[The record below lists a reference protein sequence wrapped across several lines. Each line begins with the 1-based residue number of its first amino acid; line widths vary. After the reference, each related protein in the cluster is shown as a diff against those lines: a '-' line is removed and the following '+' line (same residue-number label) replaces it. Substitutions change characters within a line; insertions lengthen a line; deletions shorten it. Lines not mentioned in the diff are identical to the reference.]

1 MSQDTANY
9 TVITGASAGIGAA
22 AARAFAARG
31 HNLVLIARR
40 TARLNALREELLAAH
55 PTLDIIIKTADL
67 SDPDSVMQ
75 VYHEVKGL
83 PLRTWINNAGFGSY
97 GAIGAQDLGRIRQM
111 IHLNI
116 EALTMFSSL
125 FVRDFADIDSTQLIN
140 ISSVGG
146 YLIVPSVVTYC
157 ATKFYVSAF
166 TEGLAQEL
174 AARGA
179 KLRAK
184 LLAPA
189 ATQTEFGAVARWQN
203 SCSPSTT
210 ATPFSA
216 SSTARRS
223 RSASPLRSCRTQET
237 RRAIRKSPIEACL
250 PPPSHN
256 APSARAA
263 ARGSRPAAPAA
274 ESPAPHPHSG

>member
-1 MSQDTANY
+1 MSQNTTNY

-31 HNLVLIARR
+31 HSLILIARR

-67 SDPDSVMQ
+67 SEPGSVMQ

-97 GAIGAQDLGRIRQM
+97 GAIGAQDLGKIRQM

-125 FVRDFADIDSTQLIN
+125 FVRDFADTDGTQLIN

-189 ATQTEFGAVARWQN
+189 ATQTEFGAVANDTPAYDYDKAFGTYHTSAQMAEFLLALYDSDAVLGIVDRETLAF
-203 SCSPSTT
+203 CLT
-210 ATPFSA
+210 AP
-216 SSTARRS
+216 
-223 RSASPLRSCRTQET
+223 Q
-237 RRAIRKSPIEACL
+237 L
-250 PPPSHN
+250 PY
-256 APSARAA
+256 AGGSARNQKI
-263 ARGSRPAAPAA
+263 SD
-274 ESPAPHPHSG
+274 

>member
-1 MSQDTANY
+1 
-9 TVITGASAGIGAA
+9 
-22 AARAFAARG
+22 
-31 HNLVLIARR
+31 
-40 TARLNALREELLAAH
+40 
-55 PTLDIIIKTADL
+55 
-67 SDPDSVMQ
+67 MQ

-83 PLRTWINNAGFGSY
+83 SLRTWINNAGFGSY
-97 GAIGAQDLGRIRQM
+97 GAIGAQDLGKIRQM

-125 FVRDFADIDSTQLIN
+125 FVRDFADTDGTQLIN

-189 ATQTEFGAVARWQN
+189 ATQTEFGAVANDNPAYDYDRAFGTYHTSAQMAEFLLALYD
-203 SCSPSTT
+203 SDAVLGIVDRETLAFRLT
-210 ATPFSA
+210 AP
-216 SSTARRS
+216 
-223 RSASPLRSCRTQET
+223 Q
-237 RRAIRKSPIEACL
+237 L
-250 PPPSHN
+250 PY
-256 APSARAA
+256 AGGSARNQKI
-263 ARGSRPAAPAA
+263 SD
-274 ESPAPHPHSG
+274 

>member
-1 MSQDTANY
+1 MSQNTVNY
-9 TVITGASAGIGAA
+9 TVITGASAGI
-22 AARAFAARG
+22 
-31 HNLVLIARR
+31 
-40 TARLNALREELLAAH
+40 ALREDLLAAH

-97 GAIGAQDLGRIRQM
+97 GAIGAQDLGKIRQM

-125 FVRDFADIDSTQLIN
+125 FVRDFADINSTQLIN

-174 AARGA
+174 AARRA

-189 ATQTEFGAVARWQN
+189 ATQTEFGAVAN
-203 SCSPSTT
+203 DNPAYDYDKAFGTYHT
-210 ATPFSA
+210 SA
-216 SSTARRS
+216 QMAEFLLALYDSDQTLGIVDR
-223 RSASPLRSCRTQET
+223 ET
-237 RRAIRKSPIEACL
+237 LTFRLCAPQL
-250 PPPSHN
+250 PYAGN
-256 APSARAA
+256 SARNQKV
-263 ARGSRPAAPAA
+263 
-274 ESPAPHPHSG
+274 

>member
-97 GAIGAQDLGRIRQM
+97 GAIGAQDLGKIRQM

-116 EALTMFSSL
+116 EALTM
-125 FVRDFADIDSTQLIN
+125 
-140 ISSVGG
+140 
-146 YLIVPSVVTYC
+146 
-157 ATKFYVSAF
+157 
-166 TEGLAQEL
+166 
-174 AARGA
+174 
-179 KLRAK
+179 
-184 LLAPA
+184 
-189 ATQTEFGAVARWQN
+189 
-203 SCSPSTT
+203 CSPRSSS
-210 ATPFSA
+210 ATSPTR
-216 SSTARRS
+216 TARS
-223 RSASPLRSCRTQET
+223 
-237 RRAIRKSPIEACL
+237 
-250 PPPSHN
+250 
-256 APSARAA
+256 
-263 ARGSRPAAPAA
+263 
-274 ESPAPHPHSG
+274 

>member
-83 PLRTWINNAGFGSY
+83 SLRTWINNAGFGSY
-97 GAIGAQDLGRIRQM
+97 GAIGAQDLGKIRQM

-116 EALTMFSSL
+116 EALTMFSS
-125 FVRDFADIDSTQLIN
+125 
-140 ISSVGG
+140 
-146 YLIVPSVVTYC
+146 P
-157 ATKFYVSAF
+157 
-166 TEGLAQEL
+166 GL
-174 AARGA
+174 
-179 KLRAK
+179 
-184 LLAPA
+184 
-189 ATQTEFGAVARWQN
+189 
-203 SCSPSTT
+203 
-210 ATPFSA
+210 
-216 SSTARRS
+216 
-223 RSASPLRSCRTQET
+223 
-237 RRAIRKSPIEACL
+237 
-250 PPPSHN
+250 
-256 APSARAA
+256 
-263 ARGSRPAAPAA
+263 
-274 ESPAPHPHSG
+274 

>member
-1 MSQDTANY
+1 
-9 TVITGASAGIGAA
+9 
-22 AARAFAARG
+22 
-31 HNLVLIARR
+31 
-40 TARLNALREELLAAH
+40 
-55 PTLDIIIKTADL
+55 
-67 SDPDSVMQ
+67 
-75 VYHEVKGL
+75 
-83 PLRTWINNAGFGSY
+83 
-97 GAIGAQDLGRIRQM
+97 M

-125 FVRDFADIDSTQLIN
+125 FVRDFADTDGTQLIN

-189 ATQTEFGAVARWQN
+189 ATQTEFGAVATDNPAYDYDRAFGTYHTSAQMAEFLLALYDSDAVLGIVDRETLAFRLTAPQLPYAGN
-203 SCSPSTT
+203 S
-210 ATPFSA
+210 
-216 SSTARRS
+216 
-223 RSASPLRSCRTQET
+223 
-237 RRAIRKSPIEACL
+237 ACNQKI
-250 PPPSHN
+250 SD
-256 APSARAA
+256 
-263 ARGSRPAAPAA
+263 
-274 ESPAPHPHSG
+274 

>member
-1 MSQDTANY
+1 MSQNTANY

-31 HNLVLIARR
+31 HSLILIARR
-40 TARLNALREELLAAH
+40 TARLTALREELLAAH

-67 SDPDSVMQ
+67 SEPDSVMQ

-97 GAIGAQDLGRIRQM
+97 GAIGAQDLGKIRQM

-125 FVRDFADIDSTQLIN
+125 FVRDFADTDGTQLIN

-189 ATQTEFGAVARWQN
+189 ATQTEFGAVANDNPAYDYDRAFGTYHTSAQMAEFLLALYD
-203 SCSPSTT
+203 SDAVLGIVDRETLAFRLT
-210 ATPFSA
+210 AP
-216 SSTARRS
+216 
-223 RSASPLRSCRTQET
+223 Q
-237 RRAIRKSPIEACL
+237 L
-250 PPPSHN
+250 PY
-256 APSARAA
+256 AGDSARNQKI
-263 ARGSRPAAPAA
+263 SD
-274 ESPAPHPHSG
+274 